1 MVKIAAAALLATG
14 VAAREHWAVIVAG
27 SNSYSNYRHQADAC
41 HAYQVAKAN
50 GVAEDHIIMM
60 AYDDIANS
68 GSNPFPGKLYNKPD
82 PTGPGVDVYEG
93 CNIDYKGSDVTPQ
106 KFMDVLTGSASTS
119 DGKKLGSTSEDNVF
133 IFFSDHGA
141 PGLIAFPGSAGVL
154 HKADLQ
160 STLQTMSDNKMF
172 NKLTFYLESCES
184 GSMFEDMSIP
194 GVYALSASNPT
205 ESSWGSYCGSEA
217 KVNGKSINSCLGD
230 LFSVNWMEE
239 ADASDMTS
247 ESLED
252 NFGIVKTKTDR
263 SAVMQWG
270 DTTYTD
276 DKMSEFIGNL
286 DLLGAS
292 ASEDPSKSAVNA
304 RQVDLERLYS
314 MYTAATTSADRL
326 KIGQELQQELNAQ
339 LAVDMIHSKFLS
351 LVYPGDDAK
360 QEAMRTDKVKP
371 ALRDCEVRV
380 HNAFMNY
387 AAEHFDANTG
397 FALQFHQVV
406 VNVCADHAQ
415 ANGPISQL
423 EGAVK
428 DACAEGIVV

>member
-1 MVKIAAAALLATG
+1 MG
-14 VAAREHWAVIVAG
+14 
-27 SNSYSNYRHQADAC
+27 
-41 HAYQVAKAN
+41 
-50 GVAEDHIIMM
+50 
-60 AYDDIANS
+60 
-68 GSNPFPGKLYNKPD
+68 
-82 PTGPGVDVYEG
+82 
-93 CNIDYKGSDVTPQ
+93 
-106 KFMDVLTGSASTS
+106 
-119 DGKKLGSTSEDNVF
+119 
-133 IFFSDHGA
+133 
-141 PGLIAFPGSAGVL
+141 
-154 HKADLQ
+154 
-160 STLQTMSDNKMF
+160 
-172 NKLTFYLESCES
+172 YLESCES

-239 ADASDMTS
+239 ADASDMTA

-263 SAVMQWG
+263 
-270 DTTYTD
+270 
-276 DKMSEFIGNL
+276 
-286 DLLGAS
+286 
-292 ASEDPSKSAVNA
+292 
-304 RQVDLERLYS
+304 
-314 MYTAATTSADRL
+314 SADRL

-380 HNAFMNY
+380 HNAFMDY

-406 VNVCADHAQ
+406 VNVCADQAQ
-415 ANGPISQL
+415 ANGPISNL